1 MIHMHPDVTQVIERL
16 RLTDDVFEKG
26 RIIKYLMKEKGL
38 RMKDIGELLEIQPS
52 YLAHFLRLNKLPE
65 IIIDGYYAKQV
76 SASHLFIIAR
86 LHDYVTMMTVYEKVL
101 SENLTSPQTENVVR
115 ELLYDVKAEGERLTD
130 DEVDRFERLISRK
143 LGTDVDFKITQTR
156 VKGKFELG
164 KKGNLADTTKM
175 LRKLYKL
182 LSSE

>member
-1 MIHMHPDVTQVIERL
+1 MQPDVTEVIERI

-26 RIIKYLMKEKGL
+26 RLIKYLVKEKDFRL
-38 RMKDIGELLEIQPS
+38 KDIGELLEIKPS
-52 YLAHFLRLNKLPE
+52 YLAHYMRLNKLPE

-86 LHDYVTMMTVYEKVL
+86 LHDYVTMLTVYEDVL
-101 SENLTSPQTENVVR
+101 SRSLTSPQTEAVVR
-115 ELLYDVKAEGERLTD
+115 EMLYQVKTEGERLTD
-130 DEVDRFERLISRK
+130 EEVDRFERLIKRK
-143 LGTDVDFKITQTR
+143 LGADIDFKITQTR
-156 VKGKFELG
+156 VKGKFNIEV
-164 KKGNLADTTKM
+164 KGNLEVTTKM